1 MFGRW
6 IIETIH
12 MEGKGK
18 GAVLLLHGLYGT
30 PQQLQYI
37 GRKLC
42 VVGGYTV
49 HIPNIQGYSVFD
61 EPVPSD
67 TTPWTYWSEQ
77 VEANFDLLR
86 REHDRVSVAGLCI
99 GANLA
104 LNLATRRS
112 SDLHALCL
120 YSAPLRYDGWNVTRM
135 RWLKYL
141 GYYTPFRYFLS
152 LAERPPYGLKDERI
166 RQWVA
171 TQMEKRGTSAIG
183 SSRSPLKGVFET
195 EKLMKSVRQNLHK
208 IHAPTLIIHAIEDDL
223 ASPRNAAQIEQGI
236 SSLQVRKVLLDNCYH
251 IITMDFEKERV
262 AQESLAFIAQQS
274 DRHDLK
280 QRPKLRLAG

>member
-1 MFGRW
+1 
-6 IIETIH
+6 

-42 VVGGYTV
+42 VAGGYSV

-61 EPVPSD
+61 EPVPKETSSGTHWLD
-67 TTPWTYWSEQ
+67 QSE
-77 VEANFDLLR
+77 AHFDLLL
-86 REHDRVSVAGLCI
+86 REHQQVSVAGLCI

-104 LNLATRRS
+104 LMLASRRS
-112 SDLHALCL
+112 ADIHALCT
-120 YSAPLRYDGWNVTRM
+120 YSAPLRYDGWNVTRW
-135 RWLKYL
+135 RWLKLL
-141 GYYTPFRYFLS
+141 GYYTPVRYFMS
-152 LAERPPYGLKDERI
+152 LAEKPPYGLKDERI
-166 RQWVA
+166 RRWVA

-195 EKLMKSVRQNLHK
+195 EKLMKVVQQNLHK
-208 IHAPTLIIHAIEDDL
+208 IHAPSLIIHAVEDDL
-223 ASPRNAAQIEQGI
+223 ASPKNAEWIVRSV
-236 SSLQVRKVLLDNCYH
+236 SSRVVRKVLLENSYH

-262 AQESLAFIAQQS
+262 AQETLAFIAQQS
-274 DRHDLK
+274 IRTDQK
-280 QRPKLRLAG
+280 TRPQLRLVG

>member
-1 MFGRW
+1 
-6 IIETIH
+6 

-42 VVGGYTV
+42 VAGGYSV

-61 EPVPSD
+61 EPVPKETSS
-67 TTPWTYWSEQ
+67 WTHWLDQ
-77 VEANFDLLR
+77 AEAHFDLLL
-86 REHDRVSVAGLCI
+86 REHQQVSVAGLCI

-104 LNLATRRS
+104 LMLASRRS
-112 SDLHALCL
+112 ADIHALCT
-120 YSAPLRYDGWNVTRM
+120 YSAPLRYDGWNVTRW
-135 RWLKYL
+135 RWLKLL
-141 GYYTPFRYFLS
+141 GYYTPVRYFMS
-152 LAERPPYGLKDERI
+152 LAEKPPYGLKDERI
-166 RQWVA
+166 RRWVA

-195 EKLMKSVRQNLHK
+195 EKLMKVVQQNLHK
-208 IHAPTLIIHAIEDDL
+208 IHAPSLIIHAVEDDL
-223 ASPRNAAQIEQGI
+223 ASPKNAEWIVRSV
-236 SSLQVRKVLLDNCYH
+236 SSRVVRKVFLENSYH

-262 AQESLAFIAQQS
+262 AQETLAFIAQQS
-274 DRHDLK
+274 MRTDQKTRS
-280 QRPKLRLAG
+280 QLRLVG